1 MDEIQWCYHSN
12 ETSLVVL
19 SHGAIYLVCNSNFW
33 IYGWNTMVLPF
44 KWNFFGSTFTWCYLF
59 CSILQIEIW
68 IFCPLSTI
76 FGGERVKK
84 KNKYV
89 FLDYRQ
95 KIERMGNQW
104 KYKYWRGFESLRL
117 LSFQNKITLKIIQQR
132 KLICIHSFLAYVVHG
147 SGVSPYYMFKTLLEC
162 YFSSSMEE
170 RIHFRARYKTWRKKS

>member
-1 MDEIQWCYHSN
+1 MDLTFESMVKILWCYHSN
-12 ETSLVVL
+12 ETSSAVL
-19 SHGAIYLVCNSNFW
+19 SHDPIYLVWSSSIWVCGWNSMVLSFKWNLFSVLSHDTIYLVSSSNFW

-76 FGGERVKK
+76 FGSERVKK

-104 KYKYWRGFESLRL
+104 KYKYWRGFESLGL
-117 LSFQNKITLKIIQQR
+117 LSFQNKITMKIMQQLKF
-132 KLICIHSFLAYVVHG
+132 IHVF
-147 SGVSPYYMFKTLLEC
+147 
-162 YFSSSMEE
+162 
-170 RIHFRARYKTWRKKS
+170 IHFSCT